1 MRLIINAD
9 DFGRSKIINEAI
21 SQCFRNGVIQR
32 TTIMVNMPYF
42 NDAIEISKQEGFFDK
57 VGLHLNLDDGEPLT
71 DEIKANSHF
80 CEDGYFR
87 DRIFLNP
94 KYRFYL
100 NSYDQKCV
108 SCEINAQMKRYL
120 EAGFTLRHFDS
131 HHFVHNNLSVL
142 FLVCREARR
151 MGFKS
156 ARIMEIRTHDTLI
169 KTCYKKILNSYI
181 RRNFITTGQFIQ
193 RLDNFDVK
201 RGSVEFMV
209 HPVVKDS
216 ELLNL
221 VSWNP
226 DRYERFDEYG
236 EVLSRI
242 KNI

>member
-9 DFGRSKIINEAI
+9 DYGRSKEINEAI

-71 DEIKANSHF
+71 DEMKANSHF

-131 HHFVHNNLSVL
+131 HHFVHNNLSVI
-142 FLVCREARR
+142 FLAIKNGREL
-151 MGFKS
+151 GFKS
-156 ARIMEIRTHDTLI
+156 ARLMERTSSDSVI
-169 KTCYKKILNSYI
+169 KSIYKRLLNNQL
-181 RRNFITTGQFIQ
+181 RRVFNTAGQFLQ
-193 RLDNFDVK
+193 HLDNFDK
-201 RGSVEFMV
+201 SRGDAEFMV
-209 HPVVKDS
+209 HPTIMNGSLMDTI
-216 ELLNL
+216 
-221 VSWNP
+221 SWNP
-226 DRYERFDEYG
+226 ICYKSFDEYSHT
-236 EVLSRI
+236 LNYI
-242 KNI
+242 KSI